1 MTSVLIWAK
10 DPAPYRSALERAG
23 LAGRLVIDTA
33 KVGEKPAPEAL
44 ARAEVL
50 MAVNVPAGAV
60 GEMPK
65 LRWVQSGSVGVDH
78 WLSRPDLKP
87 EVQLTCARGTHRV
100 SMPENILGALFH
112 ATKPFLAAAEQQKS
126 AKWVNR
132 VSETLAGKTLGILG
146 LGAIG
151 LELAKKAVALE
162 MRVIGTKKTPG
173 ALPNVDKAYAP
184 SDIDQVLAQ
193 SDFVVLLLPLTPET
207 ENLMNVARFA
217 KMKPTAWFINFGRGA
232 SVVDADLIAAVK
244 DKRIAG
250 AILDVFRKEPLPADD
265 PFWTA
270 EGIRVLPHIGG
281 FQKERDDIVAAQ
293 FVDNM
298 KRFLDGKPLA
308 EVVDRAKGY

>member
-1 MTSVLIWAK
+1 MTRVLIWAK
-10 DPAPYRSALERAG
+10 DPVPYRAALERAG
-23 LAGRLVIDTA
+23 LGGRLVIDTA
-33 KVGEKPAPEAL
+33 KTGEKPAPEAL
-44 ARAEVL
+44 AGAEVL

-87 EVQLTCARGTHRV
+87 SVQLTCARGTHRV

-112 ATKPFLAAAEQQKS
+112 ATKPFLAAAEQQKQS
-126 AKWVNR
+126 RWVNR

-173 ALPNVDKAYAP
+173 TLPNVDKAYAP
-184 SDIDQVLAQ
+184 EQIDEVLAQ
-193 SDFVVLLLPLTPET
+193 SDFVVLLLPLTAET
-207 ENLMNVARFA
+207 ADLMNAARFA
-217 KMKPTAWFINFGRGA
+217 KMKPSAWFINFGRGA
-232 SVVDADLIAAVK
+232 SVVDDDLIAAVRGQ
-244 DKRIAG
+244 RIAG
-250 AILDVFRKEPLPADD
+250 AILDVFREEPLPSAH
-265 PFWTA
+265 PFWAT

-281 FQKERDDIVAAQ
+281 FQNERDDIVAAQ
-293 FVDNM
+293 LVENLRRD
-298 KRFLDGKPLA
+298 LDGRPLA
-308 EVVDRAKGY
+308 EVVDRARGY